1 MAATV
6 LARHLLRLSPRILPQ
21 KFLLPRFSSLSN
33 RISLYHPSLLL
44 LQSCRTVKELKQIH
58 AHFIVSG
65 LCDHPFSL
73 SRLIKCSASPDSGC
87 IDYALLIFR
96 YSNSPDTFTYNTL
109 IKALSLS
116 SDPRRCVAF
125 YYQMLAAG
133 AIPNSYTFPP
143 LANACGRAGAVGDGE
158 KIHGQAVKNGV
169 DAILF
174 VQNSLMHMYS
184 CLGLLD
190 CTRQLFDEMS
200 ERDCVSWNT
209 MIDAYLKTRNVEP
222 ARNLFDIMPERNVV
236 TWNTMIGGYLRVGNP
251 GYALKLFRKMQLTD
265 VKATDRTIV
274 NALTGCGR
282 SARLLEGRSVHG
294 YLVKND
300 IDFSLIIGTALMDM
314 YGRCG
319 RLDLAHKL
327 FSTMPKKN
335 VVSWNVMIMAH
346 ATHGHGMD
354 AITLFEEMRSSGG
367 AVLPDEVTFIG
378 VLCACAHLGAADH
391 GQRYFD
397 MMSRDYGVTP
407 SFAHYWCLAN
417 LYGGIGLVQEAE
429 EIIKSMPMES
439 ESFLWGGLLSF
450 CRFHGDVDL
459 GEKIAK
465 KLIELEP
472 YNSARYTLL
481 LNVYAVAGRWED
493 VVKLKETMKERGLK
507 SLTSCSLIDLNNT
520 VHDFVAGDKSR
531 PEMQE
536 IYLMMDEVA
545 KRLNSPP
552 CDGQAK
558 VEI

>member
-1 MAATV
+1 MAAAV
-6 LARHLLRLSPRILPQ
+6 LARHLHRLSPHNHW
-21 KFLLPRFSSLSN
+21 FSSLSN
-33 RISLYHPSLLL
+33 RISLFHPSLLP
-44 LQSCRTVKELKQIH
+44 LQSCRTMKELKQIH

-65 LCDHPFSL
+65 LCADPFSL
-73 SRLIKCSASPDSGC
+73 SRLIKCSTSLDSGC
-87 IDYALLIFR
+87 LDYALLIFR
-96 YSNSPDTFTYNTL
+96 HSSSPDTFTYNTL
-109 IKALSLS
+109 IKAFSLS
-116 SDPRRCVAF
+116 SEPRRCVVF

-143 LANACGRAGAVGDGE
+143 LANACSRADAVGDGE
-158 KIHGQAVKNGV
+158 KIHGQVVKNGV
-169 DAILF
+169 DSVLF

-190 CTRQLFDEMS
+190 CARQIFVEMS

-209 MIDAYLKTRNVEP
+209 MIDAYVKTRNVEP
-222 ARNLFDIMPERNVV
+222 ARKLFDEMPERNVV
-236 TWNTMIGGYLRVGNP
+236 SWNTMIGGYLRVGNP

-274 NALTGCGR
+274 NALSGCGR
-282 SARLLEGRSVHG
+282 SARSLEGRSVHG
-294 YLVKND
+294 YLVKNGND
-300 IDFSLIIGTALMDM
+300 LSSIVGTALMHM

-319 RLDLAHKL
+319 RVDLAHKL
-327 FSTMPKKN
+327 FCRMPKKN
-335 VVSWNVMIMAH
+335 VVSWNVMMMAY
-346 ATHGHGMD
+346 ATHEHGMD
-354 AITLFEEMRSSGG
+354 AIKLFEEMRSSGE
-367 AVLPDEVTFIG
+367 AVLPDEVTFVG
-378 VLCACAHLGAADH
+378 VLCACARLGAVDY
-391 GQRYFD
+391 GKRYFNI
-397 MMSRDYGVTP
+397 MSRDYGVTP

-429 EIIKSMPMES
+429 EVIKSMPVES

-507 SLTSCSLIDLNNT
+507 NVNGCSLIDLNTT

-545 KRLNSPP
+545 RRLNLTPY
-552 CDGQAK
+552 
-558 VEI
+558 

>member
-44 LQSCRTVKELKQIH
+44 LQSCRTLKELKQIH

-116 SDPRRCVAF
+116 SDPGRCVAF

-190 CTRQLFDEMS
+190 CTRQLFDEM
-200 ERDCVSWNT
+200 
-209 MIDAYLKTRNVEP
+209 
-222 ARNLFDIMPERNVV
+222 
-236 TWNTMIGGYLRVGNP
+236 
-251 GYALKLFRKMQLTD
+251 KMQLTD

-300 IDFSLIIGTALMDM
+300 INFSLIIGTALMDM

-319 RLDLAHKL
+319 RVDLAHKL
-327 FSTMPKKN
+327 FCRMPKKN

-354 AITLFEEMRSSGG
+354 AITLFEEMRSSSG
-367 AVLPDEVTFIG
+367 AVIPDEVTFIG

-439 ESFLWGGLLSF
+439 ESFFWGGLLSF

-493 VVKLKETMKERGLK
+493 VLKLKETMKERGLK
-507 SLTSCSLIDLNNT
+507 NLTSCSLIDLNTT